1 MKGGSVREYDAGA
14 HDAAPERGLAPHAL
28 PTFERERALVLKFD
42 VRILPV
48 LALMYL
54 ANALDKGNIGN
65 AKTNGLEEDLHFRT
79 NDYNVILS
87 VFFVPYVLFAAP
99 VAFLGKKYGP
109 ARVLPVLMLVF
120 GSMTLISAA
129 VKNFGGM
136 MATRWILG
144 ASHVALCRWMEKAN
158 LKSARGA
165 GMAES
170 GFFPL
175 VIYYLTT
182 FYRRGELA
190 RRLAIFYAA
199 SNIANA
205 FSGLLAFGVFR
216 ESRLH
221 CAL

>member
-1 MKGGSVREYDAGA
+1 MSGSDLKATPSRGSSVKGGSVREYDAGA

-42 VRILPV
+42 IRILPI

-65 AKTNGLEEDLHFRT
+65 AKTNGLEEDLHFRP

-144 ASHVALCRWMEKAN
+144 ASRIQMYVL
-158 LKSARGA
+158 G
-165 GMAES
+165 
-170 GFFPL
+170 
-175 VIYYLTT
+175 
-182 FYRRGELA
+182 RRG
-190 RRLAIFYAA
+190 
-199 SNIANA
+199 
-205 FSGLLAFGVFR
+205 
-216 ESRLH
+216 
-221 CAL
+221 

>member
-1 MKGGSVREYDAGA
+1 M
-14 HDAAPERGLAPHAL
+14 
-28 PTFERERALVLKFD
+28 LKFD

-65 AKTNGLEEDLHFRT
+65 AKTNGLEEDLHFRA

-144 ASHVALCRWMEKAN
+144 APHVVV
-158 LKSARGA
+158 
-165 GMAES
+165 
-170 GFFPL
+170 L
-175 VIYYLTT
+175 VD
-182 FYRRGELA
+182 GE
-190 RRLAIFYAA
+190 
-199 SNIANA
+199 
-205 FSGLLAFGVFR
+205 G
-216 ESRLH
+216 
-221 CAL
+221 